1 MKDKKIIHG
10 PIIRTHSRMV
20 YSITLLSGHIVTN
33 PEGFG
38 KDIDLL
44 PGVNESDA
52 ESIHRV
58 EDYGLGANRNQSRKT
73 VVG

>member
-10 PIIRTHSRMV
+10 PIVQTHCGMV

-38 KDIDLL
+38 KNIDLT
-44 PGVNESDA
+44 PQVNESDA
-52 ESIHRV
+52 DSIPRL
-58 EDYGLGANRNQSRKT
+58 EDFAPSANRNEAHKT
-73 VVG
+73 VV